1 MRLLHTETQADASTR
16 ATWRW
21 SLACAVLGVLLALV
35 LYFPAHWAASAIGRL
50 SGERITLVN
59 AQGTVW
65 SGSAQ
70 LVLRGGAGS
79 RDATTL
85 PGRLV
90 WRLRPG
96 WETVPGDALGSFALT
111 ASLSDRADLA
121 APWRVVATRDAE
133 GRARIGITDL
143 DWRGPAGMLR
153 GLGTPWNTLSFEG
166 ALRLSAQH
174 LQLRQSAQGWQF
186 NGRLLIEADA
196 VSSRI
201 STVRPLGSY
210 RMELDGQAG
219 STGLALATTQG
230 VLQLQGEGSVVGGQ
244 LRFQGSARAEPE
256 RRAALG
262 NVLNLIGNRSG
273 PVALQILR

>member
-1 MRLLHTETQADASTR
+1 MRHLRAETPTDASTR

-96 WETVPGDALGSFALT
+96 WEAAPGDALGSLALT
-111 ASLSDRADLA
+111 AKLSDRADLA
-121 APWRVVATRDAE
+121 TPWRVVATRDAE

-166 ALRLSAQH
+166 ALRLSTQH